1 MAVKKIV
8 FRENLVGSE
17 VAVVKILVPNGPNM
31 ELLKQNF
38 SFQSFRKTE
47 AILLPIMWLI
57 KIWYF

>member
-17 VAVVKILVPNGPNM
+17 VAGVNILVPIGPNM
-31 ELLKQNF
+31 EFLKQNF

-47 AILLPIMWLI
+47 AILLPII
-57 KIWYF
+57 

>member
-47 AILLPIMWLI
+47 AILLPIM
-57 KIWYF
+57 

>member
-17 VAVVKILVPNGPNM
+17 VAGMKILVPNGPNM
-31 ELLKQNF
+31 ELLKQTF

-47 AILLPIMWLI
+47 AILLPIM
-57 KIWYF
+57 